1 MIYGG
6 TTMLK
11 MKKTVMAVLG
21 AMIGMMILNAA
32 DMTVMAKDHTKV
44 LESLNSGFAVVLDPS
59 AYESGTTQD
68 VAISVKRA
76 YELQLELGFI
86 MVDVDDAL
94 NVREDANVDANR
106 VGLMYK
112 GCGGTALE
120 RRDGWTKL
128 QSGNLIGWANDKY
141 ILYGEE
147 AQALAEEIGV
157 EIATVHAS
165 ALRVRKEPNLTS
177 GIYGTADSGDIF
189 EVIEKVDE
197 EWYMVDYKGK
207 DGYVSAE
214 YVTVEL
220 LVDEGETNEEIKE
233 REAQEAAEKAKLTYN
248 AGAFAASADETKLL
262 ASLIHCEA
270 GGESYEGQ
278 VAVGAVVM
286 NRVRSGAFPNTISE
300 VIYASGQFT
309 PALNGRLEEVYNSV
323 NCDSCNRAAEEALS
337 GTTNVGDSKY
347 FRRVGKREGIEIGNH
362 VFW

>member
-1 MIYGG
+1 
-6 TTMLK
+6 MLNVRK
-11 MKKTVMAVLG
+11 AVVAVLG
-21 AMIGMMILNAA
+21 AMLGVVIISAT
-32 DMTVMAKDHTKV
+32 DMTVMASEHTKV
-44 LESLNSGFAVVLDPS
+44 LESLNSGFGVVLDPS
-59 AYESGTTQD
+59 AYETGTTQD
-68 VAISVKRA
+68 VAKTVKEA
-76 YELQLELGFI
+76 YESQLELGFI

-94 NVREDANVDANR
+94 NVRADSNVDADR

-120 RRDGWTKL
+120 RRDGWTKI
-128 QSGNLIGWANDKY
+128 QSGDLVGWANDKY

-147 AQALAEEIGV
+147 AQALANDIGM
-157 EIATVHAS
+157 EIATVNAS

-189 EVIEKVDE
+189 EVIDKVDE

-214 YVTVEL
+214 YVEVEL

-233 REAQEAAEKAKLTYN
+233 REAAEAAEKAKLSYN
-248 AGAFAASADETKLL
+248 AGAFAATADETRLL
-262 ASLIHCEA
+262 AALIHCEA
-270 GGESYEGQ
+270 GGEEYEGQ
-278 VAVGAVVM
+278 LAVGAVVM

-309 PALNGRLEEVYNSV
+309 PALNGRLEEVYNG
-323 NCDSCNRAAEEALS
+323 NIYDSCIKAAEEALA
-337 GTTNVGDSKY
+337 GNTNVGDAKY
-347 FRRVGKREGIEIGNH
+347 FRRAGKREGIVIGNH